1 MKKNFN
7 HRRRRRYGIAVA
19 MAGCLAVLS
28 CTRFPTSLGYIGDQY
43 VQTVGFVFTPLA
55 EGAPGDSI
63 RLHAYFAGQ
72 PVRTYACS
80 ISTQFT
86 VTQYGS
92 DTAVNFRQ
100 VVDPN
105 ALSGPDSISLSFVI
119 PQDFFAWA
127 SPLIL
132 SALDSIPDSLK
143 ALYGLDTAA
152 IRRVPP
158 SQLPALAGLFLTT
171 TDFSTVDSLTCK
183 KIAHLSEI
191 LSGQI
196 VLHLAVNGGYTITRN
211 ITVRYNSHI
220 RNNRYIFVNKNPD
233 AQWIAIFKMKP
244 RTKLFYSPAD
254 RNDGDT
260 IFCLYAKDTSVIAG
274 PKRFTDTVVIDT
286 GFAYFVVGDSGIING
301 IDHRDSV
308 YTNEGAFIAEDFSYL
323 WFYQPDTT
331 GNGDLNPENSLS
343 ISNGRGYYGSIA
355 PPLDTAIHDIAI
367 WARVL
372 ESASGVLNAPTST
385 SVRQV
390 HVVFTYTPRYAATV
404 KKK

>member
-1 MKKNFN
+1 MKKIFN
-7 HRRRRRYGIAVA
+7 HRGYRVAVA
-19 MAGCLAVLS
+19 TVGCLAILS
-28 CTRFPTSLGYIGDQY
+28 CTQFPTSLGYIGDQY

-55 EGAPGDSI
+55 EGAPGDTI

-72 PVRTYACS
+72 PVHTYACS
-80 ISTQFT
+80 LSTQYT
-86 VTQYGS
+86 ISQYGS
-92 DTAVNFRQ
+92 DTAVNFKPL
-100 VVDPN
+100 VDPN
-105 ALSGPDSISLSFVI
+105 AAVAPDSISLSIVI
-119 PQDFFAWA
+119 PQDIFAGA
-127 SPLIL
+127 GPLIKAAFATL
-132 SALDSIPDSLK
+132 PDSEK
-143 ALYGLDTAA
+143 IKYGFDSAS
-152 IRRVPP
+152 INSVPP
-158 SQLPALAGLFLTT
+158 SQLAALAGLFLTT
-171 TDFSTVDSLTCK
+171 TDFSTMDSSLCK
-183 KIAHLSEI
+183 QIAHLSEI

-367 WARVL
+367 WARVS